1 MDRREVD
8 RREVKDRAARR
19 RWFGRGR
26 TRALLSAGMLVGIG
40 AVATSA
46 YWTDAEQVPG
56 TTINSGTM
64 HIDLAANFRQ
74 RPESY
79 AWNAFVLTGLT
90 PGTSKSAE
98 LPVTNNSRGGVTFS
112 YRIQTSA
119 PGALGA
125 ALEVSVYRGA
135 TSNGTTCTGGTLL
148 GSANTPINTFD
159 QAAGA
164 TLAPTSSHNLCVRVT
179 LPLAAVVPPSSSSA
193 ITFTFPATQVNS

>member
-1 MDRREVD
+1 MSRPEVRHRGTRRG
-8 RREVKDRAARR
+8 
-19 RWFGRGR
+19 WFGRGR

-46 YWTDAEQVPG
+46 YWTDTEQFAG
-56 TTINSGTM
+56 ATISSGTM
-64 HIDLAANFRQ
+64 HVDLAANFRQ

-79 AWNAFVLTGLT
+79 SWNAFVLTGLT
-90 PGTSKSAE
+90 PGTSKSAV

-112 YRIQTSA
+112 YRIKASA

-159 QAAGA
+159 QAAGV
-164 TLAPTSSHNLCVRVT
+164 TLAPTQSHNLCVRVT
-179 LPLAAVVPPSSSSA
+179 LPLAAVVAPSSSSTIA
-193 ITFTFPATQVNS
+193 FTFPATQVNS